1 MKMINTK
8 YHWIWSTCTYA
19 IYSLCKSMWL

>member
-8 YHWIWSTCTYA
+8 YHCIWYTCTYEK
-19 IYSLCKSMWL
+19 ILCKSMWL